1 MASKENNSNSSI
13 NACASFSQRGHHYT
27 AAETSL
33 SPLADDSQCW
43 LAAVSALTSHA
54 VRHPYHRPVPNA
66 SSSELPQ
73 KFVAPERDGLPE
85 QNENSRHD
93 RTLSLSPTPRLC
105 SPFFK
110 ARAFV
115 HCTNSTGYVSESG
128 PPPFSR
134 VDPCSCSFPISNLIT
149 LAEVDIFTKQ
159 ALFRHL
165 TCIWQFSRVQLPP
178 HPT

>member
-1 MASKENNSNSSI
+1 M
-13 NACASFSQRGHHYT
+13 
-27 AAETSL
+27 
-33 SPLADDSQCW
+33 
-43 LAAVSALTSHA
+43 
-54 VRHPYHRPVPNA
+54 RHPDHRPVPNT

-73 KFVAPERDGLPE
+73 KFVAPECDGLSE
-85 QNENSRHD
+85 QNKNSRHD
-93 RTLSLSPTPRLC
+93 RMLSLSPNPRLC

-128 PPPFSR
+128 LPPFSR
-134 VDPCSCSFPISNLIT
+134 VDPCSCLFPISNLVT
-149 LAEVDIFTKQ
+149 LAEVEIFTKQ

-178 HPT
+178 PPHLDCASLSQYVASLETTRSLASSPVESALTAV